1 MIAAQMRRTFS
12 EQFAKIPGM
21 SMNKWKFDLVAAP
34 APGSKGQGYV
44 AWGDPVLAGWQ
55 WPYVAV
61 TGGAPGPSLLVTS
74 GIHGSEYPS
83 IDAVIRLGASLDPKT
98 LRGQV
103 LCLPVMS
110 PAAFWERTAYVSPV
124 DNLNLNRVFPGKAK
138 GSFTERLAYHLTEK
152 AMRHADAYIDLHG
165 GDVPEALVPFNIYYE
180 TGDAKLDAKSRAM
193 AEAFGSPALLLHR
206 AADAPIEGLAY
217 ASAAA
222 MGIPAMLAEDGGVG
236 QYDAEIA
243 ARMLGGVENVL
254 RSLDMIPG
262 SARNM
267 PPPRRF
273 EKFTWVRTKGPGFF
287 RQAVKVGQDVD
298 AGQTLGSLVDF
309 FGQTIE
315 EIKAPEKGHILFMVV
330 SPAMAKNGLI
340 CGIGVEAN

>member
-1 MIAAQMRRTFS
+1 MT
-12 EQFAKIPGM
+12 M
-21 SMNKWKFDLVAAP
+21 SKWKFELVAAP
-34 APGSKGQGYV
+34 APGSKAQGYV
-44 AWGDPVLAGWQ
+44 DWADPVLSGWQ

-61 TGGAPGPSLLVTS
+61 NGAAPGPAMLITGGV
-74 GIHGSEYPS
+74 HGSEYVS
-83 IDAVIRLGASLDPKT
+83 IDAVIRLGASIDPKT

-110 PAAFWERTAYVSPV
+110 PSAFWERTAYVSPV

-138 GSFTERLAYHLTEK
+138 GTFTERLAHHLTEK

-180 TGDAKLDAKSRAM
+180 TGDAKLDARSRAM
-193 AEAFGSPALLLHR
+193 AEAFGAPALLLHR
-206 AADAPIEGLAY
+206 AATAPIAGLAY
-217 ASAAA
+217 ATATA
-222 MGIPAMLAEDGGVG
+222 MGIPAMLAEDGGAG
-236 QYDAEIA
+236 QYDEATA
-243 ARMLGGVENVL
+243 KRMLGGLENVL

-273 EKFTWVRTKGPGFF
+273 EKFTWVRTTGAGFF
-287 RQAVKVGQDVD
+287 RHAVSVGQEVK

-315 EIKAPEKGHILFMVV
+315 QATAPEDGQVLFMVV
-330 SPAMAKNGLI
+330 SPAMAKDGLI
-340 CGIGVEAN
+340 CGIGVEAA